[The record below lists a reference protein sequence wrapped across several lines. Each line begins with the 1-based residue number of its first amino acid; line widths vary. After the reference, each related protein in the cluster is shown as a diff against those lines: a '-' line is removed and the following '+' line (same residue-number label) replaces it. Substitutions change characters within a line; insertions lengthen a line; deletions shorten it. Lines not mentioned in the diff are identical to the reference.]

1 MAKALLQR
9 VMHWVNKATK
19 HISIYTTHFRETGLE
34 MKQNVRAVKGKKL
47 SNSSTFLL
55 TSYFSTSAGT
65 TSFHGNAQV
74 ISIDY
79 IFFLSVCEGRVSPW
93 RLRGQQSVVANL
105 RNKDELHK
113 VGFHKFSTFKKS
125 LVLWNNLSKSQK
137 VKRKK
142 NSFGDLRYSSI
153 CVIEGDRQD
162 ASVAIFTLPS
172 VCMGEMLQLQFQA
185 FYLLIG
191 VQPTHYWAVTSTHC
205 VPHLHVH
212 VADIANR
219 WSCYSKYF

>member
-1 MAKALLQR
+1 MGKCKGRLWTVKIPPWPLYSSATLKHPKPWAPQILSFIQPYIFTQRMAKALLQR

-34 MKQNVRAVKGKKL
+34 MKQNVRAVKEKKL

-142 NSFGDLRYSSI
+142 K
-153 CVIEGDRQD
+153 
-162 ASVAIFTLPS
+162 
-172 VCMGEMLQLQFQA
+172 QFWGPQ
-185 FYLLIG
+185 I
-191 VQPTHYWAVTSTHC
+191 Q
-205 VPHLHVH
+205 
-212 VADIANR
+212 
-219 WSCYSKYF
+219 